1 MKFLLSLAF
10 KNLTR
15 YTKRTVITASAIAF
29 GLGMFIFMDSW
40 LKGMERDSEINLI
53 NYETASAQVMHSD
66 YIDERETL
74 PLKYLLEQ
82 PESLISRLDAEG
94 IAATPRIDFLAEL
107 FVRQDPYPDDGSLI
121 VKAIA
126 LDPVRDDSVYKLKET
141 VTAGRY
147 LEPDDNGVMIGEW
160 LAQDLGAE
168 IGYPITLKTRTRDGA
183 YETMDLEIIGI
194 MNVPNPLQ
202 NKGTVFLPLNLA
214 DYYLDMQGAVTQIA
228 LHFSLALDP
237 DREAVRIQT
246 VLNGDKP
253 GSFQVHS
260 WRDLAQDYVAIASMK
275 SGGSRVILLL
285 VIVIAMVGISNTM
298 LMAVFE
304 RVRELGMMRAMGM
317 SPGQIRLAFLL
328 EAGGIGLIGS
338 IIGVIFGCLLN
349 WPFVVWGWDL
359 TDMIQQMDIGY
370 RISGAFRSMWRIQT
384 IVQSFFAG
392 IIIAMAVALIPIRR
406 ALKMEITDCLRG
418 D

>member
-1 MKFLLSLAF
+1 
-10 KNLTR
+10 
-15 YTKRTVITASAIAF
+15 
-29 GLGMFIFMDSW
+29 
-40 LKGMERDSEINLI
+40 
-53 NYETASAQVMHSD
+53 
-66 YIDERETL
+66 
-74 PLKYLLEQ
+74 
-82 PESLISRLDAEG
+82 
-94 IAATPRIDFLAEL
+94 
-107 FVRQDPYPDDGSLI
+107 
-121 VKAIA
+121 
-126 LDPVRDDSVYKLKET
+126 
-141 VTAGRY
+141 
-147 LEPDDNGVMIGEW
+147 
-160 LAQDLGAE
+160 
-168 IGYPITLKTRTRDGA
+168 
-183 YETMDLEIIGI
+183 

-237 DREAVRIQT
+237 DLEAARIQT
-246 VLNGDKP
+246 ALNGDIP

-338 IIGVIFGCLLN
+338 IIGVIFRL
-349 WPFVVWGWDL
+349 P
-359 TDMIQQMDIGY
+359 
-370 RISGAFRSMWRIQT
+370 A
-384 IVQSFFAG
+384 
-392 IIIAMAVALIPIRR
+392 
-406 ALKMEITDCLRG
+406 
-418 D
+418 

>member
-29 GLGMFIFMDSW
+29 GLGLFIFMDSW

-53 NYETASAQVMHSD
+53 NYETGSAQIMHPG
-66 YIDERETL
+66 YLDERDTL
-74 PLKYLLEQ
+74 PLKYTIPNSPDITGLLKEKGY
-82 PESLISRLDAEG
+82 P
-94 IAATPRIDFLAEL
+94 AAPRIHFTAEL
-107 FVRQDPYPDDGSLI
+107 FVREDPYPEDGSLF
-121 VKAIA
+121 VTAVAI
-126 LDPVRDDSVYKLKET
+126 DPEKDDSVFKMKET
-141 VTAGRY
+141 LSSGRY
-147 LEPDDNGVMIGEW
+147 LKPDDNGVLIGEW
-160 LAQDLGAE
+160 LASDLGAE
-168 IGYPITLKTRTRDGA
+168 VGYPITLKTRTRNGA
-183 YETMDLEIIGI
+183 YETMDLKVTGI
-194 MNVPNPLQ
+194 LNVPNPLL

-214 DYYLDMQGAVTQIA
+214 DYYLDMDGEVTEIA
-228 LHFSLALDP
+228 IKFGLSKDP
-237 DREAVRIQT
+237 DTEAAGIESM
-246 VLNGDKP
+246 LNSNGLNIK
-253 GSFQVHS
+253 VNS
-260 WRDLAQDYVAIASMK
+260 WGELARDYVAIASMK
-275 SGGSRVILLL
+275 SGGSKVILFL

-317 SPGQIRLAFLL
+317 SPGQIRLAFLF

-338 IIGVIFGCLLN
+338 IIGVIFGCLIN

-370 RISGAFRSMWRIQT
+370 RISGAFRSMWRLPSI
-384 IVQSFFAG
+384 IQSFFAG

-406 ALKMEITDCLRG
+406 ALKMQITDCLR
-418 D
+418 DE